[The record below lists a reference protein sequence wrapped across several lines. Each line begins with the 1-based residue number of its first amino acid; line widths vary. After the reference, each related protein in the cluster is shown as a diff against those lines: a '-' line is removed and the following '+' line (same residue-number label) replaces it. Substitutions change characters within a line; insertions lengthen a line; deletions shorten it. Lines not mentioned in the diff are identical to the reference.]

1 MALSNKERI
10 GRILDAL
17 KPELRKFVEQE
28 LRDVYGDDWGKH
40 ISPGEGELD
49 VQRLCNTILAKWE
62 DVFEPLLDSQAKEF
76 RNLVHEVRKWRNK
89 NAHQEPFNA
98 DETINAAIDLQRFC
112 ELIQSPLAE
121 EAERSKMEVM
131 RAQFDSGVKK
141 ELKKAAQ
148 STLGF
153 DIPGLKPWREV
164 VVPHEDVAKGSFQ
177 QAEFA
182 ADLWQVYL
190 GGGTEEY
197 QDPQAFFGRTFLT
210 EGLRELLI
218 NAMRRLRGEG
228 GDPVVELK
236 INFGGGKTHSM
247 LALYHL
253 FGGQAKASELAGV
266 EDILSVLGVSEAPVV
281 KRAVI
286 GGTALRPGSPTEHK
300 DGVVT
305 KTLWGEIAWQLAG
318 KDGYEIVRQVDENS
332 TNPGDLMDQLFA
344 LTGPA
349 LILIDEWVAYARQ
362 LFNRQNILPAG
373 DFDTQFTFAQT
384 LCEAARRAKNVLV
397 CVSLPAAVNADG
409 SFYSFNQAGDA
420 QGQQA
425 LQRLQDAVGRSN
437 MVWRPATGDESFE
450 IVRRRLFQPVPGDQI
465 ASRDATIKEFVGF
478 YRANPND
485 FPTECRESG
494 YEKRMQSAYPIH
506 PELFDRLY
514 SDWSTLEKFQRTRG
528 VLRLMASVIHSLW
541 VNGDNGALIL
551 PASLPLSDTNVQG
564 EVTRYLPESWSAVI
578 DKDVDG
584 PGSTPMQLDG
594 AYAATYGR
602 FSAARRVARTVFL
615 GSAPLKDAATRGI
628 DELRIKLGS
637 IQPKEAVATFGDALG
652 KLRQKTTY
660 LYSDQSRYW
669 YNTQASVSR
678 EAQDRA
684 DHVKPEDVQHEI
696 VSRLRVLLQGAKR
709 GEFHAVHVDVQSSD
723 IPDDRELRLVVI
735 GPSSLH
741 QHGKADSAAL
751 AKAKEAFEYRGSAP
765 RANRNRVVFLALD
778 AGRYS
783 ELDASVR
790 QYLAWNSIIEDVISK
805 RIDLDNSN
813 KATAE
818 ASKNRTNSDVTIKL
832 GEVACFALVPEQQDP
847 RGAIQW
853 VSMKVAGDINQLA
866 VRLVKKLEVDQH
878 LTRNL
883 GAAVLKKDIDDVPL
897 WRDDKHVSVA
907 QLVDDFAKYV
917 YLPRLISE
925 DALYDAISKG
935 MNPLDPES
943 GFAYADRYDQD
954 TNTYERLRFGAL
966 AEGNRRLA
974 GWLVKPTLANALI
987 DAELARSAPADSAS
1001 TATATGSSTPGASD
1015 QFWGTGKP
1023 AESGISKP
1031 IKGSKRRFHGTITLR
1046 HDVFREKAGEVS
1058 REVAAQ
1064 LAKVVGSNVRI
1075 IVEVV
1080 ADSDDGFRDDVLR
1093 SVSEN
1098 CRTLKFDSFEFEED

>member
-49 VQRLCNTILAKWE
+49 VQRLCNTILAKWD

-131 RAQFDSGVKK
+131 RAQFESGAKK
-141 ELKKAAQ
+141 EQRKVAQ

-153 DIPGLKPWREV
+153 EIPGLKPWREI
-164 VVPHEDVAKGSFQ
+164 VVPHEDVAKGLFQ

-182 ADLWQVYL
+182 ADLWQVYQ
-190 GGGTEEY
+190 GGGTDEY
-197 QDPQAFFGRTFLT
+197 RDPRSFYGRTYLT

-218 NAMRRLRGEG
+218 TAMRRLRGEG

-253 FGGQAKASELAGV
+253 FGGQAKAADLMGIEDVLAAVGA
-266 EDILSVLGVSEAPVV
+266 DEAPVV

-286 GGTALRPGSPTEHK
+286 VGTALRPGSPTEHK
-300 DGVVT
+300 DGIVT
-305 KTLWGEIAWQLAG
+305 NTLWGEIAWQLAG
-318 KDGYEIVRQVDENS
+318 RDGYEIVRQVDENAS
-332 TNPGDLMDQLFA
+332 SPGDLMDKVFA
-344 LTGPA
+344 LAGPA
-349 LILIDEWVAYARQ
+349 LILIDEWVAYARDM
-362 LFNRQNILPAG
+362 FDRKNMLPG
-373 DFDTQFTFAQT
+373 GHFDTQFTFAQT

-397 CVSLPAAVNADG
+397 CVSIPASERDG
-409 SFYSFNQAGDA
+409 VVSGTQVGGVAGRE
-420 QGQQA
+420 A
-425 LQRLQDAVGRSN
+425 LERLQDAVGRSN
-437 MVWRPATGDESFE
+437 MVWRPATSDESFE
-450 IVRRRLFQPVPGDQI
+450 IVRRRLFQPVPGDMI
-465 ASRDATIKEFVGF
+465 AARDATIKEFIGF

-494 YEKRMQSAYPIH
+494 YEKRMQAAYPIH

-541 VNGDNGALIL
+541 VNHDNGALIL
-551 PASLPLSDTNVQG
+551 PASIPLADPTVQS

-684 DHVKPEDVQHEI
+684 DHLKPEDVQHEI
-696 VSRLRVLLQGAKR
+696 VSRLRGLLQGAKR

-735 GPSSLH
+735 GPTSLH

-765 RANRNRVVFLALD
+765 RANRNRVVFLSLD

-790 QYLAWNSIIEDVISK
+790 QFLAWNSIVEDVIEK
-805 RIDLDNSN
+805 RLDLDNSN

-832 GEVACFALVPEQQDP
+832 GEVACYALAPEQENP
-847 RGAIQW
+847 RGPIGW
-853 VSMKVAGDINQLA
+853 SSIKVSGDITQLA

-883 GAAVLKKDIDDVPL
+883 GAAVLRKDIDDVPL

-943 GFAYADRYDQD
+943 GFAYADGYDQD

-1023 AESGISKP
+1023 TESGISKP

-1046 HDVFREKAGEVS
+1046 HDVFRETAGEVS

-1064 LAKVVGSNVRI
+1064 LAKVVGSKVKI

-1080 ADSDDGFRDDVLR
+1080 ADAEAGFSDDVLR
-1093 SVSEN
+1093 TVSEN
-1098 CRTLKFDSFEFEED
+1098 CRTLKFDTFEFEEE